1 MRKIV
6 IVLAIL
12 FSLGFTEN
20 ALFAQAVVVDDAREK
35 WRSATDYVRTGEPR
49 KALPLLEYLVTVAP
63 ENIEVRLELA
73 LAYFKIRDNQKAKF
87 HFEQT
92 LNSRLD
98 ENRRKLVLQ
107 YLRAIE
113 DRRTWTASLS
123 FSLVPETN
131 ASNRTSSETINLGGF
146 DFVLNEVAESGTGAN
161 LNARLIYTPRISRDT
176 SARFSIAGSCTAFKE
191 TIWNDYTLRGEA
203 GLIHR
208 GDLDRELSY
217 GLFISQRWLGDKP
230 FSSEFGGFSSFTT
243 RIGLDTKF
251 VFRGEIA
258 ERKAPN
264 LLGRNGSVY
273 SMNASI
279 VKTLSPRFNLQA
291 RSFIV
296 KTDAIADFESGT
308 SIGIGLGAS
317 YLFKKGW
324 RTNANVTYSRENKSG
339 KAPIFNVAR
348 QETQLDLKLQLLN
361 RKLQWHGFTPA
372 LEIGHERRQS
382 NISLFSFENNYFS
395 VGFTRD
401 F

>member
-1 MRKIV
+1 
-6 IVLAIL
+6 
-12 FSLGFTEN
+12 
-20 ALFAQAVVVDDAREK
+20 
-35 WRSATDYVRTGEPR
+35 
-49 KALPLLEYLVTVAP
+49 
-63 ENIEVRLELA
+63 
-73 LAYFKIRDNQKAKF
+73 
-87 HFEQT
+87 
-92 LNSRLD
+92 
-98 ENRRKLVLQ
+98 
-107 YLRAIE
+107 
-113 DRRTWTASLS
+113 
-123 FSLVPETN
+123 
-131 ASNRTSSETINLGGF
+131 
-146 DFVLNEVAESGTGAN
+146 
-161 LNARLIYTPRISRDT
+161 
-176 SARFSIAGSCTAFKE
+176 
-191 TIWNDYTLRGEA
+191 
-203 GLIHR
+203 
-208 GDLDRELSY
+208 
-217 GLFISQRWLGDKP
+217 
-230 FSSEFGGFSSFTT
+230 
-243 RIGLDTKF
+243 
-251 VFRGEIA
+251 
-258 ERKAPN
+258 
-264 LLGRNGSVY
+264 
-273 SMNASI
+273 MNASI